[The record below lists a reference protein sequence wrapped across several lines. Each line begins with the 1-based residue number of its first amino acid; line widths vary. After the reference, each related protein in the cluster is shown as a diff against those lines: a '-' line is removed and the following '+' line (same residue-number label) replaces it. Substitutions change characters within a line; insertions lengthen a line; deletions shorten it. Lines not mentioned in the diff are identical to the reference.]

1 MLENLDYARNLPLH
15 DYQKRA
21 VNFVVSHSHAGLF
34 LDVGM
39 GKSLIT
45 LTALS
50 VLPKEK
56 TLVIAP
62 RAIARATWIDE
73 IDKWHAPLKYRS
85 LIVNDNGKPLDKE
98 NRYQAYIKAYQDQD
112 PRIYFLNKDLVTD
125 CIKYYQ
131 KQKNMSWPFK
141 YLVIDESQN
150 FKSYKSKRFA
160 ELKKVLPNIE
170 RLIELTGTPAPNGL
184 MDLWPQIYL
193 LDRGQS
199 LGQTISDYRSRFFKP
214 TVYIQNHPVN
224 WKPLKY
230 VGYDAE
236 QDIYQR
242 IKPCVISMKNTTLK
256 LPPVTYVN
264 DKVYLDTD
272 QYDLYQKMV
281 KQKVLQITPDCEV
294 TASNAAVLAGR
305 LSQMASGALY
315 INDEHDFIHIH
326 DEKLKRTEYI
336 INNTDSPVLVVY
348 YWQSDL
354 KMLKEYLKKHK
365 VSFSVFDKSPEMI
378 KNWNQ
383 GKYKAMLM
391 QASAGVGI
399 NLQQGGHTM
408 VWYTLPWNLEQ
419 YIQVNGRLAR
429 QGQKYPVIIHQLMT
443 DKTIDTRILSALKQ
457 KDVTQQHLIAAVQDQ
472 LNKKNK

>member
-21 VNFVVSHSHAGLF
+21 VNFVVLHSHAGLF

-50 VLPKEK
+50 VLPKAK

-62 RAIARATWIDE
+62 KAIARATWIDE
-73 IDKWHAPLKYRS
+73 IDKWKAPLKYRS
-85 LIVNDNGKPLDKE
+85 LIVNDEGKQLNKDL
-98 NRYQAYIKAYQDQD
+98 RHQAYKDAFSDKH
-112 PRIYFLNKDLVTD
+112 PKIYFLNKDLLMD

-131 KQKNMSWPFK
+131 NSKTMSWPFE

-150 FKSYKSKRFA
+150 FKSYNAKRFIA
-160 ELKKVLPNIE
+160 LKKVLPKIK

-193 LDRGQS
+193 LDHGQS
-199 LGQTISDYRSRFFKP
+199 LGETISDYRQRFFKP
-214 TVYIQNHPVN
+214 TIYIQNHPVS
-224 WKPLKY
+224 WEPLKY
-230 VGYDAE
+230 QGYNAE
-236 QDIYQR
+236 YDIYQR
-242 IKPCVISMKNTTLK
+242 IKPYVISMKNTTLK
-256 LPPVTYVN
+256 LPPVTFTQ
-264 DKVYLDTD
+264 DKVYLDQE
-272 QYDLYQKMV
+272 QYQVYKKMV
-281 KQKVLQITPDCEV
+281 KDKVLQITPDCKV
-294 TASNAAVLAGR
+294 TADNAAVLAGR

-315 INDEHDFIHIH
+315 IDEEHNFIRIH
-326 DEKLKRTEYI
+326 DEKLKRTKYI
-336 INNTDSPVLVVY
+336 IDNTDSPVLVVY

-354 KMLKEYLKKHK
+354 KMLKKYLKKQK
-365 VSFSVFDKSPEMI
+365 MPFSVFDKTPEMI
-378 KNWNQ
+378 DNWNE
-383 GKYKAMLM
+383 GKYKTMLM

-399 NLQQGGHTM
+399 NLQQGGHTL

-419 YIQVNGRLAR
+419 YIQVNGRLVR

-443 DKTIDTRILSALKQ
+443 DKTIDNKILIALHH
-457 KDVTQQHLIAAVQDQ
+457 KDITQQHLISAVQDEM
-472 LNKKNK
+472 NKVNK